1 MPLYVYLAALAITAS
16 VGLAW
21 WGLSGPRTN
30 GVVHDN
36 LGQGLDLRTDYRQIQ
51 LGRSGYER
59 FVEPVVRT
67 FGDRGRRLTPSGLIS
82 ATARRVELAG
92 LTESWPV
99 ERVMAA
105 KFGGLL
111 IVALLGAV
119 RLVTGAV
126 DGPILVI
133 IVLLALTA
141 YLIPDAVLSRLASR
155 RQRRLE
161 VELSDSIDQITMSVE
176 AGLGID
182 AALARAARSRHGIFG
197 FELTR
202 VLQDIQVGLS
212 RDEALDRLLQRS
224 EVADLRHVVLALR
237 QAELYGLPIAD
248 ILRVQAAE
256 LREKRRARAE
266 EQAMK
271 IPVKVVF
278 PLVFCILPA
287 LFIVVLGPAV
297 LQIVDQLKL

>member
-1 MPLYVYLAALAITAS
+1 M
-16 VGLAW
+16 
-21 WGLSGPRTN
+21 
-30 GVVHDN
+30 
-36 LGQGLDLRTDYRQIQ
+36 
-51 LGRSGYER
+51 
-59 FVEPVVRT
+59 
-67 FGDRGRRLTPSGLIS
+67 
-82 ATARRVELAG
+82 
-92 LTESWPV
+92 
-99 ERVMAA
+99 
-105 KFGGLL
+105 
-111 IVALLGAV
+111 
-119 RLVTGAV
+119 
-126 DGPILVI
+126 
-133 IVLLALTA
+133 
-141 YLIPDAVLSRLASR
+141 
-155 RQRRLE
+155 
-161 VELSDSIDQITMSVE
+161 ELSDSIDQITMSVE

-297 LQIVDQLKL
+297 LQIVDQLGL